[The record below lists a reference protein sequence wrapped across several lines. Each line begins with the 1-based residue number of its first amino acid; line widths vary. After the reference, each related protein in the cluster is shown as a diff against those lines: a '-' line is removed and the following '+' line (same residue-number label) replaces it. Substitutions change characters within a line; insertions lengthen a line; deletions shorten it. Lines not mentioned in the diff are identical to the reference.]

1 MDTVYFFI
9 WSDKNLVI
17 VSDYSDFDDKLLEFC
32 NGQDTTI
39 SRAGYNSRSE
49 V

>member
-9 WSDKNLVI
+9 WSEKNLVV
-17 VSDYSDFDDKLLEFC
+17 VSDYSDYDDELLEFC
-32 NGQDTTI
+32 KGQDTSVSMGGWNT
-39 SRAGYNSRSE
+39 RSE